1 MNATSSGT
9 AANAA
14 SYLEIIAPVMPADT
28 ISTSSHTIL
37 CFACFHTGVF
47 RYGSV
52 FASIAA
58 IFCMSSVV
66 SSVSTPIASSKVTM
80 PTMQPSVSTTGMA
93 ISPYRRKRFA
103 ANSLSSV
110 VLTEI

>member
-1 MNATSSGT
+1 MMSVELCEPQLPPVSISIGMKATSSGT
-9 AANAA
+9 AAKAS
-14 SYLEIIAPVMPADT
+14 SYLEIIAPVMPAET
-28 ISTSSHTIL
+28 ISTSSHTMR

-80 PTMQPSVSTTGMA
+80 PTMQLSVSTTGIAM
-93 ISPYRRKRFA
+93 SP
-103 ANSLSSV
+103 
-110 VLTEI
+110 